1 MNATTLRSRVMNAA
15 PKAGHTLKRRVL
27 QGLRTDEFRVAYQGI
42 YRVDT
47 SELAQMEALIRW
59 RHPEFGVLL
68 PGSFHEALE
77 DDEVIAELTD
87 FVMNAVS
94 HDIATLQAS
103 GACYPVAINVPPS
116 FASSEG
122 FSERLQTVCDAHGVA
137 PELIEI
143 ELSENQD
150 LARFPCIPK
159 VVQRLR
165 SRGVN
170 VAMDDFGT
178 GFACLA
184 ALGPI
189 NFGTVK
195 IAKELLA
202 EAPRCPNASTV
213 FSSVLAL
220 LARLKVKIVVEG
232 VETPAQAQWLA
243 QWPHVFAQGFYL
255 ARPVFGM
262 ENVPGVRS
270 PMLRNVKAHNA
281 GVRLADAA

>member
-1 MNATTLRSRVMNAA
+1 MNAA
-15 PKAGHTLKRRVL
+15 TRRSYISNAAPEAGHALKRRVL
-27 QGLRTDEFRVAYQGI
+27 QGLRAGEFCVAYQGI

-47 SELAQMEALIRW
+47 SELSQMEALIRW

-77 DDEVIAELTD
+77 DDEVVVELTD
-87 FVMNAVS
+87 FVMNTVS
-94 HDIATLQAS
+94 RDIAALQAR
-103 GACYPVAINVPPS
+103 GVCYPVAINVPPS
-116 FASSEG
+116 VASSDG
-122 FSERLQTVCDAHGVA
+122 FGERLETVCDAHGIT
-137 PELIEI
+137 PDLIEL
-143 ELSENQD
+143 ELSESQD
-150 LARFPCIPK
+150 LARFPSMPR

-165 SRGVN
+165 NRGVG

-178 GFACLA
+178 GFACLS

-189 NFGTVK
+189 DFSTVK

-202 EAPRCPNASTV
+202 EAPRCPNARMV

-220 LARLKVKIVVEG
+220 LTRLNVKIVVEG

-243 QWPHVFAQGFYL
+243 QWPQALAQGFYL

-262 ENVPGVRS
+262 GNVPGVRAS
-270 PMLRNVKAHNA
+270 MRGSVVTDLH
-281 GVRLADAA
+281 LATAA